1 MFCYTK
7 AKGELKMI
15 KRGLALV
22 ALGALL
28 VGCQPIAFE
37 PEDYEPVSSFVTNT
51 ATDEV
56 EETENVELPISSIAT
71 LNSAPR
77 ELQLHVG
84 NTSIYSP
91 TVNYCWETD
100 TYECSEEMSENPT
113 EFLAA
118 VPIPPAAV
126 APNTELVYALKND
139 GNASFP
145 FPSSMQLYL
154 HEGETLT
161 PVGEPITDT
170 QNPKITL
177 ETPSEQGVY
186 VYVLIAIYEG
196 ELTGITHYA
205 FRVQVE

>member
-1 MFCYTK
+1 M
-7 AKGELKMI
+7 
-15 KRGLALV
+15 ALV

-77 ELQLHVG
+77 ELQLQVG

-161 PVGEPITDT
+161 PVGDPITDT
-170 QNPKITL
+170 ANPKITL
-177 ETPSEQGVY
+177 LTPAEQGVY
-186 VYVLIAIYEG
+186 VYVLKANYEG
-196 ELTGITHYA
+196 ELTGVTHYA
-205 FRVQVE
+205 FRFQVE